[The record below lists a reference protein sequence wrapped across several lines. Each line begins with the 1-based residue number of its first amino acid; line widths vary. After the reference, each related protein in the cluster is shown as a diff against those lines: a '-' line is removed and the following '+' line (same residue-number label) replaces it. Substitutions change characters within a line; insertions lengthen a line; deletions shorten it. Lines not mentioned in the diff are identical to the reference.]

1 MFELDSL
8 KLDETSRSELDLALE
23 RIISEMLM
31 IIVSL
36 SGLGTAMLRLTY
48 HTS

>member
-36 SGLGTAMLRLTY
+36 SGLGTAMFRLTY